1 MFRDSR
7 KSLSEE
13 TAIQAVRDLLGRE
26 SRTRVVQQRVLQTDE
41 PRVPG
46 LSLPVDFRPSPH
58 SVIVGRGKEPK
69 ENMGN
74 KRLRGMATSLLPEYS
89 DATDKRTKS
98 RVVSSIVSIIQ
109 DACPE
114 GGAFVKHLKNGQWY
128 VVDDLTAREKVGY
141 VFRDLLSDRYR
152 SSSKS
157 KVARRLSELKRQ
169 HNSSDSQSEE
179 IKVCSAEQLQSP
191 CKDEMSLVYHNTQ
204 KRRYSKSLRKIM
216 ELLWEP
222 GHSVVAEASS
232 VCVKSE
238 GTLFERVTGIL
249 ETWEEEELVDL
260 DGLLKCPLISSPPML
275 GYRKTMKK

>member
-1 MFRDSR
+1 MVRDSR
-7 KSLSEE
+7 ESLFEE

-26 SRTRVVQQRVLQTDE
+26 STRVQQRVLQTDE
-41 PRVPG
+41 PRAPG
-46 LSLPVDFRPSPH
+46 LSLPVNFKPSPH
-58 SVIVGRGKEPK
+58 TVIVGRGKEPK

-109 DACPE
+109 AACPE
-114 GGAFVKHLKNGQWY
+114 GGAFVKHLKNGRWY
-128 VVDDLTAREKVGY
+128 EVDDSTVREKVGY

-157 KVARRLSELKRQ
+157 KVARRLSELKRP
-169 HNSSDSQSEE
+169 HNSSDLQSEE
-179 IKVCSAEQLQSP
+179 TKASSAENLPSP
-191 CKDEMSLVYHNTQ
+191 CKDEMSFVYQDTQ

-222 GHSVVAEASS
+222 GLSVVAEASS
-232 VCVKSE
+232 VYVKLE
-238 GTLFERVTGIL
+238 GTLFERLTGTL
-249 ETWEEEELVDL
+249 ETWEQEEELDL

-275 GYRKTMKK
+275 GCRKTMTK